1 MKRSHIISSFYHS
14 YQIFT
19 FLMNEV
25 TCQKM
30 KVFIASKAYS
40 FSTHC
45 MKFSQWYSLVFIS
58 NISFVKVSLIFLTLQ
73 TMFTSLIFPFK
84 VLPIENQEAV
94 KDFLRFRLHI
104 IWLLRQSWNVEGQ
117 ICIFEFT
124 PCTIAN
130 EWFPKYE
137 WQGKKFQKKKSIL
150 A

>member
-1 MKRSHIISSFYHS
+1 
-14 YQIFT
+14 
-19 FLMNEV
+19 
-25 TCQKM
+25 
-30 KVFIASKAYS
+30 
-40 FSTHC
+40 
-45 MKFSQWYSLVFIS
+45 MKFSQWYFFIFFS

-117 ICIFEFT
+117 ICILSLHT
-124 PCTIAN
+124 NTKAN

-137 WQGKKFQKKKSIL
+137 WQGKKFQKKKVFLHKNLVHHKRICVYEHNFWLLCLNVNAIKWMAIITFGESAL
-150 A
+150 